1 MTKLK
6 EAINRTVEQLLTGTH
21 NELFSDT
28 DLSIVCDMTLELLR
42 NEIEGNPG
50 LPFEDC
56 VIAFKFN
63 GKDYD
68 ADYWLQLTEYGDEI
82 WCCEVTEF
90 DIEMNMRDYNTE
102 FLWSDY
108 ADNI

>member
-1 MTKLK
+1 MTNLK
-6 EAINRTVEQLLTGTH
+6 EAINRTVEQMLTGTH
-21 NELFSDT
+21 DELFSDA
-28 DLSIVCDMTLELLR
+28 DLPIVCDMTLELLQD
-42 NEIEGNPG
+42 EIEGNPG

-56 VIAFKFN
+56 VIPFKFN

-68 ADYWLQLTEYGDEI
+68 ADYWQELTEYGDEI

-102 FLWSDY
+102 FLWSEWAED
-108 ADNI
+108 I

>member
-6 EAINRTVEQLLTGTH
+6 EAINKTVEQMLTGTH
-21 NELFSDT
+21 NELFNDT

-42 NEIEGNPG
+42 NEIKGNPG

-56 VIAFKFN
+56 VISFKFN

-68 ADYWLQLTEYGDEI
+68 ADYWQELTEEGDEI